1 MGLVRKYAEASRRHS
16 ERDRAAH
23 PAQVVGVQR
32 IAAIGGSEARPAIG
46 IAGPVDARV
55 VIVSVAAAGGAW
67 RLFSS
72 VVVVVGGGMAMHA
85 GAVIVV
91 VDLGVPMSPLG
102 MPLGM
107 PVGITLDVVPVNE
120 QRVPGIGNI
129 ARVGMR
135 MVMANTVAE
144 THRVR
149 MGVAAVPVRV
159 TMLDETRGDRADR
172 QPDDD
177 GEGGAANAV
186 RHASTQEAD
195 GSVHRTALATIPVDP
210 ISRSRLWQQAPL
222 PESGAAAR
230 ACGPRTGAAE
240 NGH

>member
-1 MGLVRKYAEASRRHS
+1 MGLVRKYAEVSRRHS

-72 VVVVVGGGMAMHA
+72 VVVLVVGGGMAMHA

-91 VDLGVPMSPLG
+91 VDLGVPMSALA

-120 QRVPGIGNI
+120 QCVPDIGGV

-135 MVMANTVAE
+135 MVMAGTVAE

-149 MGVAAVPVRV
+149 MSVGALPVRV
-159 TMLDETRGDRADR
+159 AMLDETRGNRPDR

-177 GEGGAANAV
+177 GEGRPANAV

-195 GSVHRTALATIPVDP
+195 GSVHRTALATITVDP
-210 ISRSRLWQQAPL
+210 ISRSRIWRQAPL
-222 PESGAAAR
+222 PESGGHG
-230 ACGPRTGAAE
+230 ACGPQTGAAQ
-240 NGH
+240 NDH